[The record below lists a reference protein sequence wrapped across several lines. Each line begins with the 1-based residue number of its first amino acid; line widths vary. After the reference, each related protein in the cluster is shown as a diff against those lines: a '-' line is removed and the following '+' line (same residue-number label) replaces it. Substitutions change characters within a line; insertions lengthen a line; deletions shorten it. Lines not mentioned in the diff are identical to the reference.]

1 MVKKW
6 VLFVLAF
13 VFLFLLQGLG
23 ILHKWESPMYYGFAI
38 FGLAF
43 GYSLFFLSEIVD
55 DSFIFSP
62 FFPLAIT
69 LIFLVGHYVENYIY
83 YKNILDLQGLKVDK
97 KKYTEIL
104 LEMVKKNFMRTLKD
118 YASTTFFVSFLLGW
132 AILVYARGEDDR
144 REKVEKGV

>member
-1 MVKKW
+1 
-6 VLFVLAF
+6 
-13 VFLFLLQGLG
+13 
-23 ILHKWESPMYYGFAI
+23 
-38 FGLAF
+38 
-43 GYSLFFLSEIVD
+43 
-55 DSFIFSP
+55 
-62 FFPLAIT
+62 LAIT